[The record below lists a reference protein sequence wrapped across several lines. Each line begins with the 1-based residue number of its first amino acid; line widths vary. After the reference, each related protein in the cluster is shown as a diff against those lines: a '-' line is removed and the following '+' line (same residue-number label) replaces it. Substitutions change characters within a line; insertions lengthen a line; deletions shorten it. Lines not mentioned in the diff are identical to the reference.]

1 VRALAATV
9 LTFEAIVV
17 FFASLVAMRLSDLS
31 EGTALTLGGA
41 LAVACL
47 LVAGLLRYRWGYTV
61 GWVLQG
67 LIVASGFVVPAMFFL
82 GAVFALLWVAAIR
95 TGRRLQ
101 PGPPAT

>member
-1 VRALAATV
+1 
-9 LTFEAIVV
+9 
-17 FFASLVAMRLSDLS
+17 
-31 EGTALTLGGA
+31 
-41 LAVACL
+41 
-47 LVAGLLRYRWGYTV
+47 
-61 GWVLQG
+61 